1 MMATMDQIREGV
13 MRYAEK
19 EIVPGLEGIKQVLVG
34 AGLEFYLRK
43 KLPQLVGALGIAEDD
58 GQVDVNLLEE
68 VLVKRVNAMP
78 NGMELKLNLNPM
90 NKADV
95 DVFRIRGSDVQ
106 KLAAFIR
113 GGE

>member
-1 MMATMDQIREGV
+1 
-13 MRYAEK
+13 
-19 EIVPGLEGIKQVLVG
+19 
-34 AGLEFYLRK
+34 
-43 KLPQLVGALGIAEDD
+43 
-58 GQVDVNLLEE
+58 VDVNLLVE

>member
-43 KLPQLVGALGIAEDD
+43 KLPTPV
-58 GQVDVNLLEE
+58 
-68 VLVKRVNAMP
+68 
-78 NGMELKLNLNPM
+78 
-90 NKADV
+90 
-95 DVFRIRGSDVQ
+95 
-106 KLAAFIR
+106 
-113 GGE
+113 